1 MKVFNWKKI
10 LPYAVAIVAFVAVA
24 MIYCAPVLEG
34 KVLVQGDVNNWKGA
48 AQEARAYYDEHG
60 TRTWWTNSMFSG
72 MPTYQITGSLPSG
85 EVRNGM
91 AKVAHLGM
99 EGGWEAIGIIFAYFF
114 GFFLML
120 RCFKVNPWLSI
131 IGGLAIG
138 LSTYFLLI
146 IPAGHVTKAMA
157 LGFLAPVIGGF
168 YAIFRKQYW
177 LGAPLTTLYG
187 ILGITLHP
195 QMTYYIFMLIG
206 IMACA
211 ELYIHIKDKAW
222 KDLGISVGVV
232 TLSLLLVV
240 GTKASWLEMNQNYL
254 KETMRGGHSELTSNS
269 DSGPTSNSNSGLSL
283 DYATAWSYGVG
294 ETMTFL
300 IPNWEGG
307 ASGYNVGENS
317 QLYETIKKS
326 GVDKRWAKQYCEHAP
341 TYRGEK
347 AFTSGPVYMGAI
359 ICFLFVLGLLIVPGP
374 YKWALLIA
382 TLFSVALAWGRNMMW
397 LTELFFNYFP
407 MYNKFRAVESILV
420 VAEITMPL
428 LGILALQ
435 QIVDKKVAWEKL
447 RMNMFI
453 AGGITMGLCLF
464 FALFAGVVDV
474 TSSYDVQWKNQL
486 FAMFSEAIKDKHKV
500 TLIVQQFSN
509 AILADRIEL
518 IKADA
523 WRSFIFIA
531 LGFAV
536 VYWYAWK
543 SQSLNT
549 KHSTLNYVLYAALA
563 ALVLV
568 DMIPVNKRFFGDDN
582 FVKAK
587 DAEAYFAMQPYE
599 QQILQDK
606 DPNFRVLNLT
616 SNTFNDARTS
626 YRLKSIGGYS
636 AAKLRRYQD
645 LIDEHI
651 SKEMNPLMQTIMQTQ
666 GFMLP
671 DANEGK
677 NFPVLN
683 MLNMKYAVVHTQGSR
698 QVPVMNPYAMGNCW
712 FVDEVILVDTPDEE
726 CAALKTL
733 DLHTQAVADKKFAAS
748 LDITQPEVAPLMAFD
763 QNAITLTSY
772 APNCLAY
779 VAMTEQNKVAVFS
792 EIYYPHDWH
801 LYLVDR
807 EGKNSVEIPLAR
819 VNYTL
824 RAAVIPAGAHQ
835 LRMVFEPHALKTD
848 KACMAILILA
858 LLLSAGALTSPLW
871 RKKKTILL

>member
-1 MKVFNWKKI
+1 MKNFDWKKI
-10 LPYAVAIVAFVAVA
+10 LPYVVAIVAFVAVA

-34 KVLVQGDVNNWKGA
+34 KVLVQGDINNWKGA
-48 AQEARAYYDEHG
+48 AQEARAFYDDNG

-72 MPTYQITGSLPSG
+72 MPTYQITGKLPSG
-85 EVRNGM
+85 ELRGTLETVG
-91 AKVAHLGM
+91 HLGM
-99 EGGWEAIGIIFAYFF
+99 TGDWEIIGVIFAYFF

-131 IGGLAIG
+131 IGGFAIG
-138 LSTYFLLI
+138 FSTYFFLI
-146 IPAGHVTKAMA
+146 IPAGHMSKAIA
-157 LGFLAPVIGGF
+157 LGYLAPVIGGF

-177 LGAPLTTLYG
+177 LGAPLVTLYG
-187 ILGITLHP
+187 IISLNLHP

-206 IMACA
+206 IMACT
-211 ELYIHIKDKAW
+211 EVYIHIKEKAW
-222 KDLGISVGVV
+222 KDLGIGIGVLAV
-232 TLSLLLVV
+232 SLLLVF
-240 GTKASWLEMNQNYL
+240 GTKISWLEMNQSYL
-254 KETMRGGHSELTSNS
+254 KETMRGGHSELRG
-269 DSGPTSNSNSGLSL
+269 DEAMRREGEKAKGEKAGLDL

-307 ASGYNVGENS
+307 ASGYNVGEKS
-317 QLYETIKKS
+317 QLCETMKQN
-326 GVDKRWAKQYCEHAP
+326 GVPKRSAEQFCQQVP

-359 ICFLFVLGLLIVPGP
+359 ICFLFVLGLLIVSGP

-428 LGILALQ
+428 LGIMALQ
-435 QIVDKKVAWEKL
+435 QVVEKKVAWDKL
-447 RMNMFI
+447 KINI
-453 AGGITMGLCLF
+453 LTAAGITGGLCLI
-464 FALFAGVVDV
+464 FALFGGVVDV
-474 TSSYDVQWKNQL
+474 TSSYDGQWVSQVPGWL
-486 FAMFSEAIKDKHKV
+486 KD
-500 TLIVQQFSN
+500 
-509 AILADRIEL
+509 AILDERISM

-523 WRSFIFIA
+523 LRSLIFIV
-531 LGFAV
+531 LGAGL

-549 KHSTLNYVLYAALA
+549 QHSTLNYALYAALA
-563 ALVLV
+563 VLVLV
-568 DMIPVNKRFFGDDN
+568 DMIPVNKRFFGNDH

-587 DAEAYFAMQPYE
+587 DAERYFAIQPYE
-599 QQILQDK
+599 EQILQDESYY
-606 DPNFRVLNLT
+606 RVLNLAT
-616 SNTFNDARTS
+616 NTFNDARTS

-651 SKEMNPLMQTIMQTQ
+651 SQEMNPLMQAIMRTQ

-671 DANEGK
+671 DENAGK
-677 NFPVLN
+677 DFPVLN
-683 MLNMKYAVVHTQGSR
+683 MLNMKYAVMPLQGGK

-726 CAALKTL
+726 CAALRTL
-733 DLHTQAVADKKFAAS
+733 DLHKQAVADKKFAEA
-748 LDITQPEVAPLMAFD
+748 LDITKPEVAPLMAFD
-763 QNAITLTSY
+763 ENVIELTSY
-772 APNCLAY
+772 APNCLEY

-792 EIYYPHDWH
+792 EIYYPYDWH
-801 LYLVDR
+801 LYLVNANG
-807 EGKNSVEIPLAR
+807 EQVEIPLAR

-835 LRMVFEPHALKTD
+835 LRMVFEPHAIQTD
-848 KACMAILILA
+848 RWCVAILILA
-858 LLLSAGALTSPLW
+858 LLLSAGGVTYPLW
-871 RKKKTILL
+871 RKKPKK

>member
-1 MKVFNWKKI
+1 MKIDWKKI
-10 LPYAVAIVAFVAVA
+10 LPYVVAIVAFVAVA
-24 MIYCAPVLEG
+24 MIYCTPLLEG
-34 KVLVQGDVNNWKGA
+34 KVLVQGDINNWKGA
-48 AQEARAYYDEHG
+48 AQEARSFYDENG
-60 TRTWWTNSMFSG
+60 TRTWWTNSMFGG

-85 EVRNGM
+85 ELRGKM
-91 AKVAHLGM
+91 ETIGHLGLI
-99 EGGWEAIGIIFAYFF
+99 GNWEIVGVIFAYFF

-138 LSTYFLLI
+138 FSTYFFLI
-146 IPAGHVTKAMA
+146 IPAGHMSKAIA
-157 LGFLAPVIGGF
+157 LGYFAPVIGGF
-168 YAIFRKQYW
+168 YSIFRKQYW
-177 LGAPLTTLYG
+177 LGAPLVTFYG
-187 ILGITLHP
+187 IISLNLHP

-206 IMACA
+206 VLACA
-211 ELYIHIKDKAW
+211 ELYIHIKNKAW
-222 KDLGISVGVV
+222 KDLGISLGVLA
-232 TLSLLLVV
+232 LSLLLVV
-240 GTKASWLEMNQNYL
+240 GTKASWLEMNQSYL

-269 DSGPTSNSNSGLSL
+269 DSNPTSNSNSGLSL
-283 DYATAWSYGVG
+283 DYATAWSYGVD

-307 ASGYNVGENS
+307 ASGYNVGAKS
-317 QLYETIKKS
+317 DLCETMIKNR
-326 GVDKRWAKQYCEHAP
+326 VPKRSAEQFCEQVP

-435 QIVDKKVAWEKL
+435 QIVDKKIAWEKL
-447 RMNMFI
+447 RVNMFI
-453 AGGITMGLCLF
+453 AGGVTAGLCLI
-464 FALFAGVVDV
+464 FALFTGMVDV
-474 TSSYDVQWKNQL
+474 TSSYDAQWANQVPTWL
-486 FAMFSEAIKDKHKV
+486 RDAIYDERVAM
-500 TLIVQQFSN
+500 
-509 AILADRIEL
+509 

-543 SQSLNT
+543 SNSESIYT
-549 KHSTLNYVLYAALA
+549 KQSTLNYILYAALA
-563 ALVLV
+563 ALVLA
-568 DMIPVNKRFFGDDN
+568 DMIPVNKRFFSNDH

-587 DAEAYFAMQPYE
+587 DADAYFAIQPYE
-599 QQILQDK
+599 QQILQDE
-606 DPNFRVLNLT
+606 DPNFRVLNLAT
-616 SNTFNDARTS
+616 NTFNDARTS

-666 GFMLP
+666 GFMQP
-671 DANEGK
+671 DANGGK
-677 NFPVLN
+677 DFPVLN
-683 MLNMKYAVVHTQGSR
+683 MLNMKYTVVPTQGSR
-698 QVPVMNPYAMGNCW
+698 QIPVMNPYAMGNCW

-726 CAALKTL
+726 CAALSTL
-733 DLHTQAVADKKFAAS
+733 DLHKQAVADKKFAEA
-748 LDITQPEVAPLMAFD
+748 LDITKPDVTPLMAFD
-763 QNAITLTSY
+763 ESSIELTSY
-772 APNCLAY
+772 APNCLQY
-779 VAMTEQNKVAVFS
+779 ESMNERNQVAVFS
-792 EIYYPHDWH
+792 EIYYPYDWH
-801 LYLVDR
+801 LYIVNANGER
-807 EGKNSVEIPLAR
+807 VELPLAR

-824 RAAVIPAGAHQ
+824 RAAVIPAGHHQ
-835 LRMVFEPHALKTD
+835 LLMEFRPHAMQTD
-848 KACMAILILA
+848 KWCMAILILA
-858 LLLSAGALTSPLW
+858 LILSAGSLTYPLW
-871 RKKKTILL
+871 RKKVKK

>member
-1 MKVFNWKKI
+1 MKNFDWKKI

-24 MIYCAPVLEG
+24 MIYCAPILEG

-48 AQEARAYYDEHG
+48 AQEARSFYDENG
-60 TRTWWTNSMFSG
+60 TRTWWTNSMFGG

-177 LGAPLTTLYG
+177 LGAPLVTLYG
-187 ILGITLHP
+187 IMSINLHP

-206 IMACA
+206 VLACA

-222 KDLGISVGVV
+222 KDLGISLGVLI
-232 TLSLLLVV
+232 LSLLLVV
-240 GTKASWLEMNQNYL
+240 GTKVSWLEMNQSYL
-254 KETMRGGHSELTSNS
+254 KETMRGGHSELNR
-269 DSGPTSNSNSGLSL
+269 SGDNKEKPVGLDF
-283 DYATAWSYGVG
+283 DYATAWSYGVD
-294 ETMTFL
+294 ETMTLL

-307 ASGYNVGENS
+307 ASGYDVGA
-317 QLYETIKKS
+317 KS
-326 GVDKRWAKQYCEHAP
+326 GLCKTMVNNRIPKRSAEQFCSQAP
-341 TYRGEK
+341 VYRGEK
-347 AFTSGPVYMGAI
+347 AFTSGPVYVGAI

-374 YKWALLIA
+374 YKWALLVA
-382 TLFSVALAWGRNMMW
+382 TLFSVTLAWGRNMMW

-435 QIVDKKVAWEKL
+435 QIVDKKMVWEKL
-447 RMNMFI
+447 RVNMFI
-453 AGGITMGLCLF
+453 AGGITAGLCLI
-464 FALFAGVVDV
+464 FALFTGVVDV
-474 TSSYDVQWKNQL
+474 TSSYDAQWVNQVPAWL
-486 FAMFSEAIKDKHKV
+486 RDAIYDERVAM
-500 TLIVQQFSN
+500 
-509 AILADRIEL
+509 

-523 WRSFIFIA
+523 WRSFIYIA
-531 LGFAV
+531 LGFAIIF
-536 VYWYAWK
+536 WYAWQ
-543 SQSLNT
+543 SQKKEQKKYSYIL
-549 KHSTLNYVLYAALA
+549 YGVLAV
-563 ALVLV
+563 LVLA
-568 DMIPVNKRFFGDDN
+568 DMVPVNKRFFGNDH

-587 DAEAYFAMQPYE
+587 DADAYFAMQPYE

-606 DPNFRVLNLT
+606 TYYRVLNLAT
-616 SNTFNDARTS
+616 NTFNDARTS
-626 YRLKSIGGYS
+626 YRLNSIGGYH

-651 SKEMNPLMQTIMQTQ
+651 SREMNPFLQAVMRTQ

-671 DANEGK
+671 DENAGK
-677 NFPVLN
+677 DFAVLN
-683 MLNMKYAVVHTQGSR
+683 MLNMKYAVVPTQGSR

-726 CAALKTL
+726 CAALRTI
-733 DLHTQAVADKKFAAS
+733 DLYKQAVADKKFAAE
-748 LDITQPEVAPLMAFD
+748 LDVTKIEVAPLMAFD
-763 QNAITLTSY
+763 KNEIELTSY
-772 APNCLAY
+772 QPNCLEY
-779 VAMTEQNKVAVFS
+779 IAMTEQNKVAVFS

-801 LYLVDR
+801 LYIVDKD
-807 EGKNSVEIPLAR
+807 GNNNIEIPLAR

-848 KACMAILILA
+848 KASMAILILA
-858 LLLSAGALTSPLW
+858 LLLSVGGLTYPLW
-871 RKKKTILL
+871 RRKK

>member
-1 MKVFNWKKI
+1 MKIDWKKI
-10 LPYAVAIVAFVAVA
+10 LPYVVGVVVFIAVA
-24 MIYCAPVLEG
+24 MVYCAPALQG

-48 AQEARAYYDEHG
+48 AQEARTFYQEEGYSP
-60 TRTWWTNSMFSG
+60 WWTNSMFSG
-72 MPTYQITGSLPSG
+72 MPTYQITGSLHTG
-85 EVRNGM
+85 ELRTNLENI
-91 AKVAHLGM
+91 AHAGFK
-99 EGGWEAIGIIFAYFF
+99 GDWQVIGIIFAYFF
-114 GFFLML
+114 GFFIML

-138 LSTYFLLI
+138 FSTYFFLI
-146 IPAGHVTKAMA
+146 IPAGHVTKAVA

-177 LGAPLTTLYG
+177 LGAPLVVIYG
-187 ILGITLHP
+187 ILSLNLHP

-206 IMACA
+206 VLACA

-222 KDLGISVGVV
+222 KDLGISLGVLA
-232 TLSLLLVV
+232 LSLLLVV
-240 GTKASWLEMNQNYL
+240 GTKVSWLEMNQSYL

-283 DYATAWSYGVG
+283 DYATAWSYGVD

-307 ASGYNVGENS
+307 ASGYNVGEKS
-317 QLYETIKKS
+317 QLCETMRKNGIP
-326 GVDKRWAKQYCEHAP
+326 KRSAEQFCQQVP

-374 YKWALLIA
+374 YKWALLVA

-435 QIVDKKVAWEKL
+435 QIVDKKIAWEKL
-447 RMNMFI
+447 RTNMFI
-453 AGGITMGLCLF
+453 AGGITAGLCLI
-464 FALFAGVVDV
+464 FALFTGIVNV
-474 TSSYDVQWKNQL
+474 TSSYDAQWTAQVPAWL
-486 FAMFSEAIKDKHKV
+486 RDAIYDERVAM
-500 TLIVQQFSN
+500 
-509 AILADRIEL
+509 

-523 WRSFIFIA
+523 WRSFIFIS

-536 VYWYAWK
+536 IYWYAWK
-543 SQSLNT
+543 SESQSLASSPYRLIT
-549 KHSTLNYVLYAALA
+549 FCAALA
-563 ALVLV
+563 ALVLA
-568 DMIPVNKRFFGDDN
+568 DMIPVNKRFFGNDN

-587 DAEAYFAMQPYE
+587 DADAYFAMQPYE
-599 QQILQDK
+599 QQILQDE
-606 DPNFRVLNLT
+606 DPNFRVLNLA

-651 SKEMNPLMQTIMQTQ
+651 SQEMNPLMQTVMRTQ
-666 GFMLP
+666 GFILP
-671 DANEGK
+671 DANEGQD
-677 NFPVLN
+677 FPVLN
-683 MLNMKYAVVHTQGSR
+683 MLNMKYAIVPLQGGK
-698 QVPVMNPYAMGNCW
+698 QAPVQNPYAMGNCW
-712 FVDEVILVDTPDEE
+712 FVDEVIMVDTPDEE
-726 CAALKTL
+726 CAALSTL
-733 DLHTQAVADKKFAAS
+733 DLHKQAVADKKFAEA
-748 LDITQPEVAPLMAFD
+748 LDITKPEVTLLMAFD
-763 QNAITLTSY
+763 TTLIQLTSY
-772 APNCLAY
+772 APNCLKY
-779 VAMTEQNKVAVFS
+779 EAMTERNKVAVFS
-792 EIYYPHDWH
+792 EIYYPYDWH
-801 LYLVDR
+801 LYIVNNNG
-807 EGKNSVEIPLAR
+807 EKVELPIAR

-824 RAAVIPAGAHQ
+824 RAAVIPAGHHQ
-835 LRMVFEPHALKTD
+835 LIMEFIPHAVKTD
-848 KACMAILILA
+848 RWCMALMVLV
-858 LLLSAGALTSPLW
+858 LLLSMGGLTYPLW
-871 RKKKTILL
+871 KNKLCFIRKR

>member
-1 MKVFNWKKI
+1 MNMKIDWKKI
-10 LPYAVAIVAFVAVA
+10 LPYVVGIVVFIAVA
-24 MIYCAPVLEG
+24 MVYCVPALQG

-48 AQEARAYYDEHG
+48 AQEARAFYEDNG
-60 TRTWWTNSMFSG
+60 TRTWWTNSMFGG

-91 AKVAHLGM
+91 AKIAHLGM

-138 LSTYFLLI
+138 FSTYFFLI
-146 IPAGHVTKAMA
+146 IPAGHVTKAVA

-177 LGAPLTTLYG
+177 LGAPLIMLYG
-187 ILGITLHP
+187 IMSINLHP
-195 QMTYYIFMLIG
+195 QMTFYIFMLIG
-206 IMACA
+206 VLACA

-222 KDLGISVGVV
+222 KDLGISLGVLA
-232 TLSLLLVV
+232 LSLLLVV
-240 GTKASWLEMNQNYL
+240 GTKVSWLEMNQSYL

-269 DSGPTSNSNSGLSL
+269 DSGPTSHSNSGLSL
-283 DYATAWSYGVG
+283 DYATAWSYGVD

-307 ASGYNVGENS
+307 ASGYNVGEKS
-317 QLYETIKKS
+317 QLCETMRKNGIP
-326 GVDKRWAKQYCEHAP
+326 KRSAEQFCQQVP

-374 YKWALLIA
+374 YKWALLVA

-435 QIVDKKVAWEKL
+435 QIVDKKIAWEKL
-447 RMNMFI
+447 RTNMFI
-453 AGGITMGLCLF
+453 AGGITAGLCLI
-464 FALFAGVVDV
+464 FALFTGIVNV
-474 TSSYDVQWKNQL
+474 TSSYDAQWTAQVPAWL
-486 FAMFSEAIKDKHKV
+486 RDAIYDERVAM
-500 TLIVQQFSN
+500 
-509 AILADRIEL
+509 

-523 WRSFIFIA
+523 WRSFIFIS

-536 VYWYAWK
+536 IYWYAWK
-543 SQSLNT
+543 SESQSLASSPYRLIT
-549 KHSTLNYVLYAALA
+549 FCAALA
-563 ALVLV
+563 ALVLA
-568 DMIPVNKRFFGDDN
+568 DMIPVNQRFFGNDN
-582 FVKAK
+582 FVKSK
-587 DAEAYFAMQPYE
+587 DADAYFAMQPYE
-599 QQILQDK
+599 QQILQDE
-606 DPNFRVLNLT
+606 DPNFRVLNLA

-651 SKEMNPLMQTIMQTQ
+651 SQEMNPLMQTVMRTQ
-666 GFMLP
+666 GFILP
-671 DANEGK
+671 DANEGQD
-677 NFPVLN
+677 FPVLN
-683 MLNMKYAVVHTQGSR
+683 MLNMKYAIVPLQGGK
-698 QVPVMNPYAMGNCW
+698 QAPVQNPYAMGNCW
-712 FVDEVILVDTPDEE
+712 FVDEVIMVDTPDEE
-726 CAALKTL
+726 CAALSTL
-733 DLHTQAVADKKFAAS
+733 DLHKQAVADKKFAEA
-748 LDITQPEVAPLMAFD
+748 LDITKPEVTLLMAFD
-763 QNAITLTSY
+763 TTLIQLTSY
-772 APNCLAY
+772 APNCLKY
-779 VAMTEQNKVAVFS
+779 EAMTERNKVAVFS
-792 EIYYPHDWH
+792 EIYYPYDWH
-801 LYLVDR
+801 LYIVNNNG
-807 EGKNSVEIPLAR
+807 EKVELPIAR

-824 RAAVIPAGAHQ
+824 RAAVIPAGHHQ
-835 LRMVFEPHALKTD
+835 LVMEFIPHAVKTD
-848 KACMAILILA
+848 RWCMALMVLV
-858 LLLSAGALTSPLW
+858 LLLSMGGLTYPLW
-871 RKKKTILL
+871 KNKLCFIRKR

>member
-1 MKVFNWKKI
+1 MVGIAVFVGI
-10 LPYAVAIVAFVAVA
+10 AVV
-24 MIYCAPVLEG
+24 YCAPLLEG

-48 AQEARAYYDEHG
+48 AQEARAFYDEHG
-60 TRTWWTNSMFSG
+60 YSPWWTNSMFSG
-72 MPTYQITGSLPSG
+72 MPTYQITGNLPTS
-85 EVRNGM
+85 ELR
-91 AKVAHLGM
+91 ATM
-99 EGGWEAIGIIFAYFF
+99 EQISHAGFAGDWTIVGIIFAYFF

-146 IPAGHVTKAMA
+146 IPAGHMTKAAA

-177 LGAPLTTLYG
+177 LGAPLVAIYGTLS
-187 ILGITLHP
+187 LNLHP

-206 IMACA
+206 VMACA

-222 KDLGISVGVV
+222 KELGVGVGV
-232 TLSLLLVV
+232 LLLSMLLVL
-240 GTKASWLEMNQNYL
+240 GTKISWLEMNQSYL
-254 KETMRGGHSELTSNS
+254 KETMRGGHSELGEEAKG
-269 DSGPTSNSNSGLSL
+269 DKAKGGGLDL
-283 DYATAWSYGVG
+283 DYATAWSYGVD

-307 ASGYNVGENS
+307 ASGYNVGEKS
-317 QLYETIKKS
+317 QLCETMKDN
-326 GVDKRWAKQYCEHAP
+326 GVPKRSAEQFCQQVP

-374 YKWALLIA
+374 YKWALLVA

-435 QIVDKKVAWEKL
+435 QIVDKKIAWEKL

-453 AGGITMGLCLF
+453 AGGVTAGLCLF
-464 FALFAGVVDV
+464 FALFASVVDV
-474 TSSYDVQWKNQL
+474 TSSYDAQWVNQVPAWL
-486 FAMFSEAIKDKHKV
+486 RDAIYDERVAM
-500 TLIVQQFSN
+500 
-509 AILADRIEL
+509 

-531 LGFAV
+531 LGFAL

-543 SQSLNT
+543 SNSESLNT
-549 KHSTLNYVLYAALA
+549 KPSTLNYILYAALA
-563 ALVLV
+563 VLVLA
-568 DMIPVNKRFFGDDN
+568 DMLPVNKRFFGNDH

-587 DAEAYFAMQPYE
+587 DADAYFAMQPYE
-599 QQILQDK
+599 QQILQDESYY
-606 DPNFRVLNLT
+606 RVLNLAT
-616 SNTFNDARTS
+616 NTFNDARTS

-651 SKEMNPLMQTIMQTQ
+651 SKEMNPLMQTVMRTQ

-671 DANEGK
+671 DENEGK
-677 NFPVLN
+677 DFPVLN
-683 MLNMKYAVVHTQGSR
+683 MLNMKYAVVPLQGGK
-698 QVPVMNPYAMGNCW
+698 QAPVQNPYAMGNCW

-726 CAALKTL
+726 CALL
-733 DLHTQAVADKKFAAS
+733 RGIDLHKQAVADKKFAEV
-748 LDITQPEVAPLMAFD
+748 LDITKPEVTPLMAFD
-763 QNAITLTSY
+763 ESSIELTSY
-772 APNCLAY
+772 APNCLQY
-779 VAMTEQNKVAVFS
+779 ESMNERNQLAVFS
-792 EIYYPHDWH
+792 EIYYPYDWH
-801 LYLVDR
+801 LYIVNANGER
-807 EGKNSVEIPLAR
+807 VELPLAR

-824 RAAVIPAGAHQ
+824 RAAVIPAGHHQ
-835 LRMVFEPHALKTD
+835 LVMEFRPHALQLD
-848 KACMAILILA
+848 KWSMAIMLLV
-858 LLLSAGALTSPLW
+858 LLLSFCGLTYPLW
-871 RKKKTILL
+871 KQYIKKNS

>member
-1 MKVFNWKKI
+1 MKQFDWKKL
-10 LPYAVAIVAFVAVA
+10 LPYAVAIVAFVAIA
-24 MIYCAPVLEG
+24 MIYCAPLLEG
-34 KVLVQGDVNNWKGA
+34 KVLVQGDVNNWKGV
-48 AQEARAYYDEHG
+48 AQEARAFYDEHG
-60 TRTWWTNSMFSG
+60 YSPWWTNSMFGG

-85 EVRNGM
+85 EIRNSM

-138 LSTYFLLI
+138 FSTYFFLI
-146 IPAGHVTKAMA
+146 IPAGHVTKAVA

-177 LGAPLTTLYG
+177 LGAPLVVLYG
-187 ILGITLHP
+187 ILSLTLHP

-206 IMACA
+206 VMACA
-211 ELYIHIKDKAW
+211 ELYIHIHEKRW
-222 KDLGISVGVV
+222 KDLGISVGV
-232 TLSLLLVV
+232 LAISLLLVF
-240 GTKASWLEMNQNYL
+240 GTKWSWFEMNQSYL
-254 KETMRGGHSELTSNS
+254 KESMRGGHSELTSNS

-283 DYATAWSYGVG
+283 DYATAWSYGVD

-307 ASGYNVGENS
+307 ASGYNVGANS
-317 QLYETIKKS
+317 QLCETMKQNGIP
-326 GVDKRWAKQYCEHAP
+326 KRSAEQFCQQVP

-374 YKWALLIA
+374 YKWALLVA

-435 QIVDKKVAWEKL
+435 QIVDKKIVWEKL
-447 RMNMFI
+447 RVNMFI
-453 AGGITMGLCLF
+453 AGGVTAGLCLF
-464 FALFAGVVDV
+464 FALFASVVDV
-474 TSSYDVQWKNQL
+474 TSSYDAQWVNQVPAWL
-486 FAMFSEAIKDKHKV
+486 RDAIFNERTAM
-500 TLIVQQFSN
+500 
-509 AILADRIEL
+509 

-543 SQSLNT
+543 SNT
-549 KHSTLNYVLYAALA
+549 QPLASSPYRLIAFYGALA
-563 ALVLV
+563 VLVLV
-568 DMIPVNKRFFGDDN
+568 DMLPVNKRFFGNDH

-587 DAEAYFAMQPYE
+587 DADAYFAMQPYE
-599 QQILQDK
+599 QQILQDESYY
-606 DPNFRVLNLT
+606 RVLNLAT
-616 SNTFNDARTS
+616 NTFNDARTS
-626 YRLKSIGGYS
+626 YRLKSIGGYF

-677 NFPVLN
+677 DFPVLN
-683 MLNMKYAVVHTQGSR
+683 MLNMKYAVVPLQGGK
-698 QVPVMNPYAMGNCW
+698 QAPVQNPYAMGNCW
-712 FVDEVILVDTPDEE
+712 FVDEVIWVDTPDEE
-726 CAALKTL
+726 CALL
-733 DLHTQAVADKKFAAS
+733 SEIDLHKQAVADKKFAEA
-748 LDITQPEVAPLMAFD
+748 LDITKPEVTPLMAFD
-763 QNAITLTSY
+763 TTLIQLTSY
-772 APNCLAY
+772 APNCLKY
-779 VAMTEQNKVAVFS
+779 EAMTERNKVAVFS

-801 LYLVDR
+801 LYIVNNNGEKMEL
-807 EGKNSVEIPLAR
+807 PLAR

-824 RAAVIPAGAHQ
+824 RAAVIPAGHHQ
-835 LRMVFEPHALKTD
+835 LVMEFQPHAIQTD
-848 KACMAILILA
+848 KWSMAILILA
-858 LLLSAGALTSPLW
+858 LLLSAGGLTYPLW
-871 RKKKTILL
+871 RKKK

>member
-1 MKVFNWKKI
+1 MKIDWKKL
-10 LPYAVAIVAFVAVA
+10 LPYAVAIVAFVAIA
-24 MIYCAPVLEG
+24 MIYCAPLLEG

-48 AQEARAYYDEHG
+48 AQEARTFYDENG
-60 TRTWWTNSMFSG
+60 TRTWWTNSMFGG

-85 EVRNGM
+85 EVRNDM
-91 AKVAHLGM
+91 AKIAHLGM

-138 LSTYFLLI
+138 FSTYFFLI
-146 IPAGHVTKAMA
+146 IPAGHVTKAVA

-177 LGAPLTTLYG
+177 LGAPLVMLYG
-187 ILGITLHP
+187 IMSINLHP

-206 IMACA
+206 VLACA

-222 KDLGISVGVV
+222 KDLGISLGVLA
-232 TLSLLLVV
+232 LSLLLVV
-240 GTKASWLEMNQNYL
+240 GTKVSWLEMNQSYL

-269 DSGPTSNSNSGLSL
+269 NGGPTSNSNSGLSL
-283 DYATAWSYGVG
+283 DYATAWSYGVD

-307 ASGYNVGENS
+307 ASGYNVGAKS
-317 QLYETIKKS
+317 DLCETMVKNR
-326 GVDKRWAKQYCEHAP
+326 VPKRSAEQFCQQVP

-374 YKWALLIA
+374 YKWALLVA

-453 AGGITMGLCLF
+453 AGGITMGLCLI
-464 FALFAGVVDV
+464 FALFTGIVDV
-474 TSSYDVQWKNQL
+474 TSSYDAQWVNQVPAWL
-486 FAMFSEAIKDKHKV
+486 RDAIYDERVAM
-500 TLIVQQFSN
+500 
-509 AILADRIEL
+509 

-536 VYWYAWK
+536 IFWYAWQ
-543 SQSLNT
+543 SQKEEQKKYSYIL
-549 KHSTLNYVLYAALA
+549 YGVLAV
-563 ALVLV
+563 LVLA
-568 DMIPVNKRFFGDDN
+568 DMVPVNKRFFGNDH

-587 DAEAYFAMQPYE
+587 DADAYFAMQPYE
-599 QQILQDK
+599 QEILQDK
-606 DPNFRVLNLT
+606 DPNFRVLNLAT
-616 SNTFNDARTS
+616 NTFNDARTS

-671 DANEGK
+671 DTNEGK
-677 NFPVLN
+677 DFPVLN
-683 MLNMKYAVVHTQGSR
+683 MLNMKYAVVPLQGGKNA
-698 QVPVMNPYAMGNCW
+698 PVHNPYAMGNCW
-712 FVDEVILVDTPDEE
+712 FVDEVIIVDTPDEE
-726 CAALKTL
+726 CAVLSTL
-733 DLHTQAVADKKFAAS
+733 DLHKQAVADKKFATT
-748 LDITQPEVAPLMAFD
+748 LDITKPEVTPLMAFD
-763 QNAITLTSY
+763 ENVIELTSY
-772 APNCLAY
+772 APNSLEY

-801 LYLVDR
+801 LYLVNANG
-807 EGKNSVEIPLAR
+807 EQVELPLAR

-824 RAAVIPAGAHQ
+824 RAAVIPAGAHK

-848 KACMAILILA
+848 KASMAILILA
-858 LLLSAGALTSPLW
+858 LLLSVGALTFPLW
-871 RKKKTILL
+871 RKK

>member
-1 MKVFNWKKI
+1 MNMKIDWKK
-10 LPYAVAIVAFVAVA
+10 LVPYAVAIVAFVAIA
-24 MIYCAPVLEG
+24 MIYCAPLLEG

-48 AQEARAYYDEHG
+48 AQEARAFYDEHG
-60 TRTWWTNSMFSG
+60 YSPWWTNSMFSG
-72 MPTYQITGSLPSG
+72 MPTYQITGNLPTS
-85 EVRNGM
+85 ELR
-91 AKVAHLGM
+91 ATM
-99 EGGWEAIGIIFAYFF
+99 EQISHAGFAGDWTIVGIIFAYFF

-146 IPAGHVTKAMA
+146 IPAGHMTKAAA

-177 LGAPLTTLYG
+177 LGAPLVAIYGTLS
-187 ILGITLHP
+187 LNLHP
-195 QMTYYIFMLIG
+195 QMTYYVFMLIG
-206 IMACA
+206 VLACA
-211 ELYIHIKDKAW
+211 ELYIHIREKRW
-222 KDLGISVGVV
+222 KDLGISVGV
-232 TLSLLLVV
+232 LAISLLLVF
-240 GTKASWLEMNQNYL
+240 GTKWSWFEMNQSYL
-254 KETMRGGHSELTSNS
+254 KETMRGGHSELTRLGDDKSK
-269 DSGPTSNSNSGLSL
+269 PAGLDL
-283 DYATAWSYGVG
+283 DYATAWSYGVD

-307 ASGYNVGENS
+307 ASGYNVGEKS
-317 QLYETIKKS
+317 QLCETMKDN
-326 GVDKRWAKQYCEHAP
+326 GVPKRSAEQFCQQVP

-374 YKWALLIA
+374 YKWALLVA

-435 QIVDKKVAWEKL
+435 QIVDKKIAWEKL

-453 AGGITMGLCLF
+453 AGGVTAGLCLF
-464 FALFAGVVDV
+464 FALFASVVDV
-474 TSSYDVQWKNQL
+474 TSSYDAQWVNQVPAWL
-486 FAMFSEAIKDKHKV
+486 RDAIFDERTAM
-500 TLIVQQFSN
+500 
-509 AILADRIEL
+509 

-523 WRSFIFIA
+523 WRSFIFIV

-536 VYWYAWK
+536 IYWYAWK
-543 SQSLNT
+543 SNT
-549 KHSTLNYVLYAALA
+549 QPLASSPYRLIAFYGALA
-563 ALVLV
+563 VLVLA
-568 DMIPVNKRFFGDDN
+568 DMLPVNKRFFGNDH

-587 DAEAYFAMQPYE
+587 DADAHFAMQPYE
-599 QQILQDK
+599 QQILQDESYY
-606 DPNFRVLNLT
+606 RVLNLAT
-616 SNTFNDARTS
+616 NTFNDARTS

-651 SKEMNPLMQTIMQTQ
+651 SKEMNPLMQTVMRTQ

-677 NFPVLN
+677 DFPVLN
-683 MLNMKYAVVHTQGSR
+683 MLNMKYAVVPLQGGK
-698 QVPVMNPYAMGNCW
+698 QAPVQNPYAMGNCW

-726 CAALKTL
+726 CALL
-733 DLHTQAVADKKFAAS
+733 SEIDLHKQAVADKKFVEA
-748 LDITQPEVAPLMAFD
+748 LDITKPEVTPLMAFD
-763 QNAITLTSY
+763 ESSIELTSY
-772 APNCLAY
+772 APNRLQY
-779 VAMTEQNKVAVFS
+779 ESMNERNQVAVFS
-792 EIYYPHDWH
+792 EIYYPYDWH
-801 LYLVDR
+801 LYIVNNN
-807 EGKNSVEIPLAR
+807 GKKMELQLAR

-824 RAAVIPAGAHQ
+824 RAAVIPAGHHQ
-835 LRMVFEPHALKTD
+835 LVMEFQPHALQLD
-848 KACMAILILA
+848 KWSMAIMLLV
-858 LLLSAGALTSPLW
+858 LLLSFCGLTYPLW
-871 RKKKTILL
+871 KQYIKKNS

>member
-1 MKVFNWKKI
+1 MKQFDWKKL
-10 LPYAVAIVAFVAVA
+10 LPYAVAIVAFVAIA
-24 MIYCAPVLEG
+24 MIYCAPLLEG

-48 AQEARAYYDEHG
+48 AQEARAFYDEHG
-60 TRTWWTNSMFSG
+60 YSPWWTNSMFSG
-72 MPTYQITGSLPSG
+72 MPTYQITGNLPTS
-85 EVRNGM
+85 ELR
-91 AKVAHLGM
+91 ATM
-99 EGGWEAIGIIFAYFF
+99 EQISHAGFAGDWTIVGIIFAYFF

-138 LSTYFLLI
+138 FSTYFLLI
-146 IPAGHVTKAMA
+146 IPAGHMTKAAA

-177 LGAPLTTLYG
+177 LGAPLVAIYGTLS
-187 ILGITLHP
+187 LNLHP

-206 IMACA
+206 VMACA
-211 ELYIHIKDKAW
+211 ELYIHIREKRW
-222 KDLGISVGVV
+222 KDLGISVGV
-232 TLSLLLVV
+232 LAISLLLVF
-240 GTKASWLEMNQNYL
+240 GTKWSWFEMNQSYL
-254 KETMRGGHSELTSNS
+254 KETMRGGHSELTR
-269 DSGPTSNSNSGLSL
+269 SGDDKSKPAGLDL
-283 DYATAWSYGVG
+283 DYATAWSYGVD

-307 ASGYNVGENS
+307 ASGYNVGEKS
-317 QLYETIKKS
+317 QLCETMKDN
-326 GVDKRWAKQYCEHAP
+326 GVPKRSAEQFCQQVP

-428 LGILALQ
+428 LGSLALQ
-435 QIVDKKVAWEKL
+435 QIVDKKIAWEKL
-447 RMNMFI
+447 RVNMFI
-453 AGGITMGLCLF
+453 AGGVTAGLCLF
-464 FALFAGVVDV
+464 FALFASVVDV
-474 TSSYDVQWKNQL
+474 TSSYDAQWVNQVPVWL
-486 FAMFSEAIKDKHKV
+486 RDAIFDERTAM
-500 TLIVQQFSN
+500 
-509 AILADRIEL
+509 

-543 SQSLNT
+543 SNSESLNT
-549 KHSTLNYVLYAALA
+549 KPSTLNYILYVALA
-563 ALVLV
+563 VLVLA
-568 DMIPVNKRFFGDDN
+568 DMLPVNKRFFGNDH

-587 DAEAYFAMQPYE
+587 DADAYFAMQPYE
-599 QQILQDK
+599 QQILQDESYY
-606 DPNFRVLNLT
+606 RVLNLAT
-616 SNTFNDARTS
+616 NTFNDARTS

-651 SKEMNPLMQTIMQTQ
+651 SKEMNPLMQTVMRTQ

-671 DANEGK
+671 DENEGK
-677 NFPVLN
+677 DFPVLN
-683 MLNMKYAVVHTQGSR
+683 MLNMKYAVVPLQGGK
-698 QVPVMNPYAMGNCW
+698 QAPVQNPYAMGNCW

-726 CAALKTL
+726 CALL
-733 DLHTQAVADKKFAAS
+733 SEIDLHKQAVADKKFAEA
-748 LDITQPEVAPLMAFD
+748 LDITKPEVTPLMAFD
-763 QNAITLTSY
+763 ESSIELTSY
-772 APNCLAY
+772 APNCLQY
-779 VAMTEQNKVAVFS
+779 ESMNERNQVAVFS
-792 EIYYPHDWH
+792 EIYYPYDWH
-801 LYLVDR
+801 LYIVNANGERVKL
-807 EGKNSVEIPLAR
+807 PLAR

-824 RAAVIPAGAHQ
+824 RAAVIPAGHHQ
-835 LRMVFEPHALKTD
+835 LVMEFQPHALQLD
-848 KACMAILILA
+848 KWSMAIMLLV
-858 LLLSAGALTSPLW
+858 LLLSFCGLTYPLW
-871 RKKKTILL
+871 KQYIKKNS

>member
-1 MKVFNWKKI
+1 MNMKIDWKKL
-10 LPYAVAIVAFVAVA
+10 LPYAVAIVAFVAIA
-24 MIYCAPVLEG
+24 MIYCAPLLEG

-48 AQEARAYYDEHG
+48 AQEARAFYDENG
-60 TRTWWTNSMFSG
+60 TRTWWTNSMFGG

-85 EVRNGM
+85 EMRNSM
-91 AKVAHLGM
+91 AKVAHLGL

-138 LSTYFLLI
+138 FSTYFFLI
-146 IPAGHVTKAMA
+146 IPAGHVTKAVA

-177 LGAPLTTLYG
+177 LGAPLVVLYG
-187 ILGITLHP
+187 ILSLTLHP

-206 IMACA
+206 VLACA

-222 KDLGISVGVV
+222 KDLGISVGV
-232 TLSLLLVV
+232 LAISLLLVF
-240 GTKASWLEMNQNYL
+240 GTKLSWLEMNQSYL
-254 KETMRGGHSELTSNS
+254 QETMRGGHSELTRSS
-269 DSGPTSNSNSGLSL
+269 DDKSKPAGLDL
-283 DYATAWSYGVG
+283 DYATAWSYGVD

-307 ASGYNVGENS
+307 ASGYNVGEKS
-317 QLYETIKKS
+317 QLCETMKDN
-326 GVDKRWAKQYCEHAP
+326 GVPKRSAEQFCQQVP

-374 YKWALLIA
+374 YKWALLVA

-435 QIVDKKVAWEKL
+435 QIVDKKIAWEKL
-447 RMNMFI
+447 RVNMFI
-453 AGGITMGLCLF
+453 AGGVTAGLCLF
-464 FALFAGVVDV
+464 FALFASVVDV
-474 TSSYDVQWKNQL
+474 TSSYDAQWVNQVPAWL
-486 FAMFSEAIKDKHKV
+486 RDAIFDERTAM
-500 TLIVQQFSN
+500 
-509 AILADRIEL
+509 

-543 SQSLNT
+543 SNT
-549 KHSTLNYVLYAALA
+549 QPLASSPYRLIAFYGALA
-563 ALVLV
+563 VLVLA
-568 DMIPVNKRFFGDDN
+568 DMLPVNKRFFGNDH

-587 DAEAYFAMQPYE
+587 DADAYFAMQPYE
-599 QQILQDK
+599 QQILQDESYY
-606 DPNFRVLNLT
+606 RVLNLAT
-616 SNTFNDARTS
+616 NTFNDARTS

-651 SKEMNPLMQTIMQTQ
+651 SKEMNPLMQTVMRTQ

-671 DANEGK
+671 DENEGK
-677 NFPVLN
+677 DFPVLN
-683 MLNMKYAVVHTQGSR
+683 MLNMKYAVVPLQGGK
-698 QVPVMNPYAMGNCW
+698 QAPVQNPYAMGNCW

-726 CAALKTL
+726 CALL
-733 DLHTQAVADKKFAAS
+733 SEIDLHKQAVADKKFAEA
-748 LDITQPEVAPLMAFD
+748 LDITKPEVTPLMAFD
-763 QNAITLTSY
+763 ESRIELTTY
-772 APNCLAY
+772 APNCLQY
-779 VAMTEQNKVAVFS
+779 ESMNERNQVAVFS
-792 EIYYPHDWH
+792 EIYYPYDWH
-801 LYLVDR
+801 LYIVNANGER
-807 EGKNSVEIPLAR
+807 VELPLAR

-824 RAAVIPAGAHQ
+824 RAAVIPAGHHQ
-835 LRMVFEPHALKTD
+835 LVMEFRPHAMQTD
-848 KACMAILILA
+848 KWCMAILILA
-858 LLLSAGALTSPLW
+858 LLLSAGGLTYPLW
-871 RKKKTILL
+871 RKKK

>member
-1 MKVFNWKKI
+1 MKIDWKKI

-24 MIYCAPVLEG
+24 MIYCAPLLEG

-48 AQEARAYYDEHG
+48 AQEARSFYNENG
-60 TRTWWTNSMFSG
+60 TRTWWTNSMFGG

-85 EVRNGM
+85 EMRNGI

-177 LGAPLTTLYG
+177 LGAPLVMLYG
-187 ILGITLHP
+187 IMSINLHP

-206 IMACA
+206 VLACA

-222 KDLGISVGVV
+222 KDLGISLSVLA
-232 TLSLLLVV
+232 LSLLLVV
-240 GTKASWLEMNQNYL
+240 GTKASWLEMNQSYL

-283 DYATAWSYGVG
+283 DYATAWSYGVD

-307 ASGYNVGENS
+307 ASGYNVGAKS
-317 QLYETIKKS
+317 DLCETMVKNR
-326 GVDKRWAKQYCEHAP
+326 VPKRSAEQFCQQVP

-347 AFTSGPVYMGAI
+347 PFTSGPVYMGAI

-374 YKWALLIA
+374 YKWALLVA

-397 LTELFFNYFP
+397 LRELFFNYFP

-447 RMNMFI
+447 RMNMYV
-453 AGGITMGLCLF
+453 AGGITAGLCLI
-464 FALFAGVVDV
+464 FALFTGMVVV
-474 TSSYDVQWKNQL
+474 TSSYDAQWVNQVPAWL
-486 FAMFSEAIKDKHKV
+486 RDAIYDERVAMI
-500 TLIVQQFSN
+500 Q
-509 AILADRIEL
+509 
-518 IKADA
+518 ADA
-523 WRSFIFIA
+523 WRSFIFIV

-536 VYWYAWK
+536 IFWYAWQ
-543 SQSLNT
+543 SQKEEQKKYSYIL
-549 KHSTLNYVLYAALA
+549 YGVLAV
-563 ALVLV
+563 LVLA
-568 DMIPVNKRFFGDDN
+568 DMVPVNKRFFGNDH

-587 DAEAYFAMQPYE
+587 DADAYFAMQPYE
-599 QQILQDK
+599 QEILQDK
-606 DPNFRVLNLT
+606 DPNFRVLNLAA
-616 SNTFNDARTS
+616 NTFNDARTS

-651 SKEMNPLMQTIMQTQ
+651 SEEMNPLMQIIMQTQ

-671 DANEGK
+671 DANAGK
-677 NFPVLN
+677 DFPVLN
-683 MLNMKYAVVHTQGSR
+683 MLNMKYAVVPLQGGK
-698 QVPVMNPYAMGNCW
+698 QAPVYNPYAMGNCW
-712 FVDEVILVDTPDEE
+712 FVDEVIMVDTPNEE
-726 CAALKTL
+726 CAMLNEI
-733 DLHTQAVADKKFAAS
+733 DLHKQAVADKEFAEA
-748 LDITQPEVAPLMAFD
+748 LDITKPEFAPLMAFD
-763 QNAITLTSY
+763 TTLIQLTSY
-772 APNCLAY
+772 APNCLKY
-779 VAMTEQNKVAVFS
+779 EAMTERNQVAVFS
-792 EIYYPHDWH
+792 EIYYPYDWH
-801 LYLVDR
+801 LYIVNANGER
-807 EGKNSVEIPLAR
+807 VELPLAR

-824 RAAVIPAGAHQ
+824 RAAVIPAGLHQ
-835 LRMVFEPHALKTD
+835 LVMEFRPHALQTD
-848 KACMAILILA
+848 KWCVAILVLA
-858 LLLSAGALTSPLW
+858 LILSMGGLTYPLW
-871 RKKKTILL
+871 KKYIRKKNVA

>member
-1 MKVFNWKKI
+1 MKIDWKKI
-10 LPYAVAIVAFVAVA
+10 LPYAVAIVVFVAVA
-24 MIYCAPVLEG
+24 MIYCAPILEG
-34 KVLVQGDVNNWKGA
+34 KVLLQGDVNNWKGA
-48 AQEARAYYDEHG
+48 AQEARAYYDANG
-60 TRTWWTNSMFSG
+60 TRTWWTNSMFGG

-85 EVRNGM
+85 ELRGKM
-91 AKVAHLGM
+91 ETIGHLGLI
-99 EGGWEAIGIIFAYFF
+99 GNWEIVGVIFAYFF

-138 LSTYFLLI
+138 FSTYFFLI
-146 IPAGHVTKAMA
+146 IPAGHMSKAIA
-157 LGFLAPVIGGF
+157 LGYFAPVIGGF
-168 YAIFRKQYW
+168 YSIFRKQYW
-177 LGAPLTTLYG
+177 LGAPLVTFYG
-187 ILGITLHP
+187 IISLNLHP

-206 IMACA
+206 VLACA
-211 ELYIHIKDKAW
+211 ELYIHIKNKAW
-222 KDLGISVGVV
+222 KDLGISLGVLV
-232 TLSLLLVV
+232 LSLLLVV
-240 GTKASWLEMNQNYL
+240 GTKVSWLEMNQSYL

-269 DSGPTSNSNSGLSL
+269 DSDPTSNSNSGLSL
-283 DYATAWSYGVG
+283 DYATAWSYGVD

-307 ASGYNVGENS
+307 ASGYNVGAKS
-317 QLYETIKKS
+317 DLCETMIKNR
-326 GVDKRWAKQYCEHAP
+326 VPKRSAEQFCEQVP

-435 QIVDKKVAWEKL
+435 QIVDKKIAWEKL
-447 RMNMFI
+447 RVNMFI
-453 AGGITMGLCLF
+453 AGGVTAGLCLI
-464 FALFAGVVDV
+464 FALFTGMVDV
-474 TSSYDVQWKNQL
+474 TSSYDAQWANQVPTWL
-486 FAMFSEAIKDKHKV
+486 RDAIYDERVAM
-500 TLIVQQFSN
+500 
-509 AILADRIEL
+509 

-536 VYWYAWK
+536 IYWYAWRGERLEAK
-543 SQSLNT
+543 GERQWL
-549 KHSTLNYVLYAALA
+549 LYAALA
-563 ALVLV
+563 ALVLA
-568 DMIPVNKRFFGDDN
+568 DMVPVNKRFFGNDH

-587 DAEAYFAMQPYE
+587 DADAYFAMQPYE
-599 QQILQDK
+599 QEILQDK
-606 DPNFRVLNLT
+606 DPNFRVLNLAT
-616 SNTFNDARTS
+616 NTFNDARTS

-666 GFMLP
+666 GFMQP
-671 DANEGK
+671 DANGGK
-677 NFPVLN
+677 DFPVLN
-683 MLNMKYAVVHTQGSR
+683 MLNMKYTVVPTQGSR
-698 QVPVMNPYAMGNCW
+698 QIPVMNPYAMGNCW

-726 CAALKTL
+726 CAALSTL
-733 DLHTQAVADKKFAAS
+733 DLHKQAVADKKFAEA
-748 LDITQPEVAPLMAFD
+748 LDITKPDVTPLMAFD
-763 QNAITLTSY
+763 ESSIELTSY
-772 APNCLAY
+772 APNCLQY
-779 VAMTEQNKVAVFS
+779 ESMNERNQVAVFS
-792 EIYYPHDWH
+792 EIYYPYDWH
-801 LYLVDR
+801 LYIVNANGER
-807 EGKNSVEIPLAR
+807 VELPLAR

-824 RAAVIPAGAHQ
+824 RAAVIPAGHHQ
-835 LRMVFEPHALKTD
+835 LLMEFRPHAMQTD
-848 KACMAILILA
+848 KWCMAILILA
-858 LLLSAGALTSPLW
+858 LILSAGSLTYPLW
-871 RKKKTILL
+871 RKKVKK

>member
-1 MKVFNWKKI
+1 MKINWKNI

-24 MIYCAPVLEG
+24 MIYCAPILEG

-48 AQEARAYYDEHG
+48 AQEARSFYDEHG

-222 KDLGISVGVV
+222 KDLGISLGVLA
-232 TLSLLLVV
+232 LSLLLVV
-240 GTKASWLEMNQNYL
+240 GTKASWLEMNQSYL

-283 DYATAWSYGVG
+283 DYATAWSYGIE
-294 ETMTFL
+294 ETMTLL

-307 ASGYNVGENS
+307 ASGYDVGA
-317 QLYETIKKS
+317 KS
-326 GVDKRWAKQYCEHAP
+326 GLYKTMVNNRIPKRSAEQFCSQAP
-341 TYRGEK
+341 VYRGEK
-347 AFTSGPVYMGAI
+347 PFTSGPVYIGAI

-374 YKWALLIA
+374 YKWALLVA

-447 RMNMFI
+447 RTNLFI
-453 AGGITMGLCLF
+453 AGGITGGLCLF
-464 FALFAGVVDV
+464 FALFTGVVDV
-474 TSSYDVQWKNQL
+474 TSSYDVHWVNQIQ
-486 FAMFSEAIKDKHKV
+486 FAWLRDAIYDERV
-500 TLIVQQFSN
+500 
-509 AILADRIEL
+509 AM

-536 VYWYAWK
+536 IYWYAWK
-543 SQSLNT
+543 SNSQPLASSPRHLIAF
-549 KHSTLNYVLYAALA
+549 YAALA
-563 ALVLV
+563 ALVLA
-568 DMIPVNKRFFGDDN
+568 DMLPVNKRFFGNDN
-582 FVKAK
+582 FMKAK
-587 DAEAYFAMQPYE
+587 NADAYFAMQPYE

-606 DPNFRVLNLT
+606 SYYRVLNLT
-616 SNTFNDARTS
+616 ADLDKDARTS

-651 SKEMNPLMQTIMQTQ
+651 SKEMNPLMQTVMRTQ

-671 DANEGK
+671 DTNEGK
-677 NFPVLN
+677 DFPVLN
-683 MLNMKYAVVHTQGSR
+683 MLNMKYAIVPLQGGK
-698 QVPVMNPYAMGNCW
+698 QAPVYNPYAMGNCW
-712 FVDEVILVDTPDEE
+712 FVDEVILVDSPDEE
-726 CAALKTL
+726 CATL
-733 DLHTQAVADKKFAAS
+733 RTIDLHKQAVADQKFAET
-748 LDITQPEVAPLMAFD
+748 LDITKPEVTPLMAFD
-763 QNAITLTSY
+763 TTCIQLTSY
-772 APNCLAY
+772 APNSLTY
-779 VAMTEQNKVAVFS
+779 ESMNERNQVAVFS
-792 EIYYPHDWH
+792 EIYYPYDWH
-801 LYLVDR
+801 LYIVNANG
-807 EGKNSVEIPLAR
+807 EKVEIPLAR

-824 RAAVIPAGAHQ
+824 RAAVIPAGHHQ
-835 LRMVFEPHALKTD
+835 LLMEFRPHALQTD
-848 KACMAILILA
+848 KWCVAILILA
-858 LLLSAGALTSPLW
+858 LLLSAGCMTYPLW
-871 RKKKTILL
+871 RKKK

>member
-1 MKVFNWKKI
+1 MKQFDWKKL
-10 LPYAVAIVAFVAVA
+10 LPYAMAIVAFVAIA
-24 MIYCAPVLEG
+24 MIYCAPLLEG

-48 AQEARAYYDEHG
+48 AQEARAFYDEHG
-60 TRTWWTNSMFSG
+60 YSPWWTNSMFSG
-72 MPTYQITGSLPSG
+72 MPTYQITGNLPTS
-85 EVRNGM
+85 ELR
-91 AKVAHLGM
+91 ATM
-99 EGGWEAIGIIFAYFF
+99 EQISHAGFAGDWTIVGIIFAYFF
-114 GFFLML
+114 GFFVML

-146 IPAGHVTKAMA
+146 IPAGHMTKAAA

-177 LGAPLTTLYG
+177 LGAPLVAIYGTLS
-187 ILGITLHP
+187 LNLHP

-206 IMACA
+206 VMACA
-211 ELYIHIKDKAW
+211 ELYIHIREKRW
-222 KDLGISVGVV
+222 KDLGISVGVLV
-232 TLSLLLVV
+232 ISLLLVF
-240 GTKASWLEMNQNYL
+240 GTKWSWLEMNQSYL
-254 KETMRGGHSELTSNS
+254 KETMRGGHSELTR
-269 DSGPTSNSNSGLSL
+269 SGDDKSKPAGLDL
-283 DYATAWSYGVG
+283 DYATAWSYGVD

-307 ASGYNVGENS
+307 ASGYNVGEKS
-317 QLYETIKKS
+317 QLCETMKDN
-326 GVDKRWAKQYCEHAP
+326 GVPKRSAEQFCQQVP

-374 YKWALLIA
+374 YKWALLVA

-435 QIVDKKVAWEKL
+435 QIVDKKIVWEKL
-447 RMNMFI
+447 RVNMFI
-453 AGGITMGLCLF
+453 AGGITAGLCLF
-464 FALFAGVVDV
+464 FALFASVVDV
-474 TSSYDVQWKNQL
+474 TSSYDAQWVNQVPAWL
-486 FAMFSEAIKDKHKV
+486 RDAIFDERTAM
-500 TLIVQQFSN
+500 
-509 AILADRIEL
+509 

-543 SQSLNT
+543 SNSESLNT
-549 KHSTLNYVLYAALA
+549 KPSTLNYILYAALA
-563 ALVLV
+563 VLVLA
-568 DMIPVNKRFFGDDN
+568 DMLPVNKRFFGNDH

-587 DAEAYFAMQPYE
+587 DADAYFAMQPYE
-599 QQILQDK
+599 QQILQDESYY
-606 DPNFRVLNLT
+606 RVLNLAT
-616 SNTFNDARTS
+616 NTFNDARTS

-651 SKEMNPLMQTIMQTQ
+651 SKEMNPLMQTVMRTQ

-671 DANEGK
+671 DENEGK
-677 NFPVLN
+677 DFPVLN
-683 MLNMKYAVVHTQGSR
+683 MLNMKYAVVPLQGGK
-698 QVPVMNPYAMGNCW
+698 QAPVQNPYAMGNCW

-726 CAALKTL
+726 CALL
-733 DLHTQAVADKKFAAS
+733 SEIDLHKQAVADKKFAEA
-748 LDITQPEVAPLMAFD
+748 LDITKPEVTPLMAFD
-763 QNAITLTSY
+763 ESSIELTSY
-772 APNCLAY
+772 APNCLQY
-779 VAMTEQNKVAVFS
+779 ESMNERNQVAVFS
-792 EIYYPHDWH
+792 EIYYPYDWH
-801 LYLVDR
+801 LYIVNANGER
-807 EGKNSVEIPLAR
+807 VELPLAR

-824 RAAVIPAGAHQ
+824 RAAVIPAGHHQ
-835 LRMVFEPHALKTD
+835 LVMEFQPHALQLD
-848 KACMAILILA
+848 KWSMAIMLLV
-858 LLLSAGALTSPLW
+858 LLLSFCGLTYPLW
-871 RKKKTILL
+871 KQYIKKNS

>member
-1 MKVFNWKKI
+1 MNMKIDWKKI
-10 LPYAVAIVAFVAVA
+10 LPYAVAIVAFVAIA
-24 MIYCAPVLEG
+24 MIYCAPLLDG

-48 AQEARAYYDEHG
+48 AQEARAFYDEHG
-60 TRTWWTNSMFSG
+60 YSPWWTNSMFSG
-72 MPTYQITGSLPSG
+72 MPTYQITGNLPTS
-85 EVRNGM
+85 ELR
-91 AKVAHLGM
+91 ATM
-99 EGGWEAIGIIFAYFF
+99 EQISHAGFAGDWTIVGIIFAYFF

-146 IPAGHVTKAMA
+146 IPAGHMTKAAA

-177 LGAPLTTLYG
+177 LGAPLVAIYGTLS
-187 ILGITLHP
+187 LNLHP

-206 IMACA
+206 VMACA

-222 KDLGISVGVV
+222 KDLGISLGVLV
-232 TLSLLLVV
+232 LSLLLVV
-240 GTKASWLEMNQNYL
+240 GTKASWLEMNQSYL
-254 KETMRGGHSELTSNS
+254 KETMRGGHSELTR
-269 DSGPTSNSNSGLSL
+269 SGDDKSKPAGLDL
-283 DYATAWSYGVG
+283 DYATAWSYGVD

-307 ASGYNVGENS
+307 ASGYNVGEKS
-317 QLYETIKKS
+317 QLCETMKDN
-326 GVDKRWAKQYCEHAP
+326 GVPKRSAEQFCQQVP

-374 YKWALLIA
+374 YKWALLVA

-435 QIVDKKVAWEKL
+435 QIVDKKIAWEKL

-453 AGGITMGLCLF
+453 AGGVTAGLCLF
-464 FALFAGVVDV
+464 FALFASVVDV
-474 TSSYDVQWKNQL
+474 TSSYDAQWVNQVPAWL
-486 FAMFSEAIKDKHKV
+486 KDAIYDERIAM
-500 TLIVQQFSN
+500 
-509 AILADRIEL
+509 

-536 VYWYAWK
+536 IFWYAWK

-549 KHSTLNYVLYAALA
+549 KHSTLNYILYAALA
-563 ALVLV
+563 VLVLA
-568 DMIPVNKRFFGDDN
+568 DMLPVNKRFFGNDH

-587 DAEAYFAMQPYE
+587 DADAYFAMQPYE
-599 QQILQDK
+599 QQILQDESYY
-606 DPNFRVLNLT
+606 RVLNLAT
-616 SNTFNDARTS
+616 NTFNDARTS

-651 SKEMNPLMQTIMQTQ
+651 SKEMNPLMQTVMRTQ

-671 DANEGK
+671 DENEGK
-677 NFPVLN
+677 DFPVLN
-683 MLNMKYAVVHTQGSR
+683 MLNMKYAVVPLQGGK
-698 QVPVMNPYAMGNCW
+698 QAPVQNPYAMGNCW

-726 CAALKTL
+726 CALL
-733 DLHTQAVADKKFAAS
+733 SEIDLHKQAVADKKFAEA
-748 LDITQPEVAPLMAFD
+748 LDITKPEVTPLMAFD
-763 QNAITLTSY
+763 ESSIELISY
-772 APNCLAY
+772 APNCLQY
-779 VAMTEQNKVAVFS
+779 ESMNERNQVAVFS
-792 EIYYPHDWH
+792 EIYYPYDWH
-801 LYLVDR
+801 LYIVNANGER
-807 EGKNSVEIPLAR
+807 VELPLAR

-824 RAAVIPAGAHQ
+824 RAAVIPAGHHQ
-835 LRMVFEPHALKTD
+835 LVMEFQPHALQLD
-848 KACMAILILA
+848 KWSMAIMLLV
-858 LLLSAGALTSPLW
+858 LLLSFCGLTYPLW
-871 RKKKTILL
+871 KQYIKKNS

>member
-1 MKVFNWKKI
+1 MKIDWKKI
-10 LPYAVAIVAFVAVA
+10 LPYVVAIVAFVAVA
-24 MIYCAPVLEG
+24 MIYCTPLLEG
-34 KVLVQGDVNNWKGA
+34 KVLVQGDINNWKGA
-48 AQEARAYYDEHG
+48 AQEARSFYDENG
-60 TRTWWTNSMFSG
+60 TRTWWTNSMFGG

-85 EVRNGM
+85 ELRGKM
-91 AKVAHLGM
+91 ETIGHLGLI
-99 EGGWEAIGIIFAYFF
+99 GNWEIVGVIFAYFF

-138 LSTYFLLI
+138 FSTYFFLI
-146 IPAGHVTKAMA
+146 IPAGHMSKAIA
-157 LGFLAPVIGGF
+157 LGYFAPVIGGF
-168 YAIFRKQYW
+168 YSIFRKQYW
-177 LGAPLTTLYG
+177 LGAPLVTFYG
-187 ILGITLHP
+187 IISLNLHP

-206 IMACA
+206 VLACA
-211 ELYIHIKDKAW
+211 ELYIHIKNKAW
-222 KDLGISVGVV
+222 KDLGISLGVLV
-232 TLSLLLVV
+232 LSLLLVV
-240 GTKASWLEMNQNYL
+240 GTKVSWLEMNQSYL

-269 DSGPTSNSNSGLSL
+269 DSDPTSNSNSGLSL
-283 DYATAWSYGVG
+283 DYATAWSYGVD

-307 ASGYNVGENS
+307 ASGYNVGAKS
-317 QLYETIKKS
+317 DLCETMIRNR
-326 GVDKRWAKQYCEHAP
+326 VPKRSAEQFCEQVP

-435 QIVDKKVAWEKL
+435 QIVDKKIAWKKL
-447 RMNMFI
+447 RVNMFI
-453 AGGITMGLCLF
+453 AGGVTAGLCLI
-464 FALFAGVVDV
+464 FALFTGMVDV
-474 TSSYDVQWKNQL
+474 TSSYDAQWVNQVPVWL
-486 FAMFSEAIKDKHKV
+486 RDAIYDERVAM
-500 TLIVQQFSN
+500 
-509 AILADRIEL
+509 

-536 VYWYAWK
+536 VYWYAWRGERLEAK
-543 SQSLNT
+543 GERQWL
-549 KHSTLNYVLYAALA
+549 LYAALA
-563 ALVLV
+563 ALVLA
-568 DMIPVNKRFFGDDN
+568 DMVPVNKRFFGNDH

-587 DAEAYFAMQPYE
+587 DADAYFAMQPYE
-599 QQILQDK
+599 QEILQDK
-606 DPNFRVLNLT
+606 DPNFRVLNLAT
-616 SNTFNDARTS
+616 NTFNDARTS

-666 GFMLP
+666 GFMQP
-671 DANEGK
+671 DANGGK
-677 NFPVLN
+677 DFPVLN
-683 MLNMKYAVVHTQGSR
+683 MLNMKYTVVPTQGSR
-698 QVPVMNPYAMGNCW
+698 QIPVMNPYAMGNCW

-726 CAALKTL
+726 CAALSTL
-733 DLHTQAVADKKFAAS
+733 DLHKQAVADKKFAEA
-748 LDITQPEVAPLMAFD
+748 LDITKPEVTPLMAFD
-763 QNAITLTSY
+763 ESSIELTSY
-772 APNCLAY
+772 APNCLQY
-779 VAMTEQNKVAVFS
+779 ESMNERNQVAVFS
-792 EIYYPHDWH
+792 EIYYPYDWH
-801 LYLVDR
+801 LYIVNANGER
-807 EGKNSVEIPLAR
+807 VELPLAR

-824 RAAVIPAGAHQ
+824 RAAVIPAGHHQ
-835 LRMVFEPHALKTD
+835 LLMEFRPHAMQTD
-848 KACMAILILA
+848 KWCMAILILA
-858 LLLSAGALTSPLW
+858 LLLSAGGLTYPLW
-871 RKKKTILL
+871 RKKVKK

>member
-1 MKVFNWKKI
+1 MKIDWKKI
-10 LPYAVAIVAFVAVA
+10 LPYVVGVVVFIAVA
-24 MIYCAPVLEG
+24 MVYCAPALQG

-48 AQEARAYYDEHG
+48 AQEARTFYQEEGYSP
-60 TRTWWTNSMFSG
+60 WWTNSMFSG
-72 MPTYQITGSLPSG
+72 MPTYQITGSMRTG
-85 EVRNGM
+85 ELRTNLENI
-91 AKVAHLGM
+91 AHAGFK
-99 EGGWEAIGIIFAYFF
+99 GDWQVIGIIFAYFF
-114 GFFLML
+114 GFFIML

-138 LSTYFLLI
+138 FSTYFFLI
-146 IPAGHVTKAMA
+146 IPAGHVTKAVA

-177 LGAPLTTLYG
+177 LGAPLVVIYG
-187 ILGITLHP
+187 ILSLNLHP

-206 IMACA
+206 VLACA

-222 KDLGISVGVV
+222 KDLGISLGVLA
-232 TLSLLLVV
+232 LSLLLVV
-240 GTKASWLEMNQNYL
+240 GTKVSWLEMNQSYL

-283 DYATAWSYGVG
+283 DYATAWSYGVD

-307 ASGYNVGENS
+307 ASGYNVGEKS
-317 QLYETIKKS
+317 QLCETMRKNGIP
-326 GVDKRWAKQYCEHAP
+326 KRSAEQFCQQVP

-374 YKWALLIA
+374 YKWALLVA

-435 QIVDKKVAWEKL
+435 QIVDKKIAWEKL
-447 RMNMFI
+447 RTNMFI
-453 AGGITMGLCLF
+453 AGGITAGLCLI
-464 FALFAGVVDV
+464 FALFTGIVNV
-474 TSSYDVQWKNQL
+474 TSSYDAQWTAQVPAWL
-486 FAMFSEAIKDKHKV
+486 RDAIYDERVAM
-500 TLIVQQFSN
+500 
-509 AILADRIEL
+509 

-523 WRSFIFIA
+523 WRSFIFIS

-536 VYWYAWK
+536 IYWYAWK
-543 SQSLNT
+543 SESQSLASSPYRLIT
-549 KHSTLNYVLYAALA
+549 FCAALA
-563 ALVLV
+563 ALVLA
-568 DMIPVNKRFFGDDN
+568 DMIPVNKRFFGNDN

-587 DAEAYFAMQPYE
+587 DADAYFAMQPYE
-599 QQILQDK
+599 QQILQDE
-606 DPNFRVLNLT
+606 DPNFRVLNLA

-651 SKEMNPLMQTIMQTQ
+651 SQEMNPLMQTVMRTQ
-666 GFMLP
+666 GFILP
-671 DANEGK
+671 DANEGQD
-677 NFPVLN
+677 FPVLN
-683 MLNMKYAVVHTQGSR
+683 MLNMKYAIVPLQGGK
-698 QVPVMNPYAMGNCW
+698 QAPVQNPYAMGNCW
-712 FVDEVILVDTPDEE
+712 FVDEVIMVDTPDEE
-726 CAALKTL
+726 CAALSTL
-733 DLHTQAVADKKFAAS
+733 DLHKQAVADKKFAEA
-748 LDITQPEVAPLMAFD
+748 LDITKPEVTLLMAFD
-763 QNAITLTSY
+763 TTLIQLTSY
-772 APNCLAY
+772 APNCLKY
-779 VAMTEQNKVAVFS
+779 EAMTERNKVAVFS
-792 EIYYPHDWH
+792 EIYYPYDWH
-801 LYLVDR
+801 LYIVNNNG
-807 EGKNSVEIPLAR
+807 EKVELPIAR

-824 RAAVIPAGAHQ
+824 RAAVIPAGHHQ
-835 LRMVFEPHALKTD
+835 LIMEFIPHAVKTD
-848 KACMAILILA
+848 RWCMALMVLV
-858 LLLSAGALTSPLW
+858 LLLSMGGLTYPLW
-871 RKKKTILL
+871 KNKLCFIRKR